1 VEIVAAIYRSAKQR
15 RPVRLPLED
24 AAPALFTS

>member
-15 RPVRLPLED
+15 RPVRFPLED
-24 AAPALFTS
+24 GE